1 MMGNDWS
8 TEFTNLAENQAKAS
22 RASAVHIMTKYPDGK
37 IYDYDARE
45 GAPSNRIKRDS
56 WMVDTNLLKQ
66 ADIAKGNGDLEKYAS
81 IMEQARSPLY
91 VELIQE
97 AAKQD
102 KRVER
107 AGYVPPSQVLIGKTT
122 LAAAGEQILQTA
134 QEIVRQTKYIPKV
147 TGVFYRNEKY
157 QAVNIVNK
165 ISTEDLTLKGAID
178 TQLPVGHP
186 EIGDDQTPEIT
197 KGLFSTYEKQIFAD
211 SFHYGFGMRE
221 KSDSWFNIT
230 ERMTSKVAGVMLR
243 MKNDKI
249 VNVINGLVGTP
260 ETTTWDSYISSHD
273 IVAIDAARAIEDNV
287 NAVEDF
293 DGEIVMAAPR
303 HVVRAYQ
310 RNVQGRNVTSAPSTQ
325 PASNRSGTLEFNPE
339 VTYYV
344 ENAFDAGTYVLAAK
358 NAYIDHFI
366 GPEIDVAYKDQMK
379 PSNWEGRIL
388 FHFNGIQK
396 KIDAAGKK
404 KTGALT

>member
-8 TEFTNLAENQAKAS
+8 SEFTNLSENHAKAS

-45 GAPSNRIKRDS
+45 GAPSNKIKNDS
-56 WMVDTNLLKQ
+56 WMVDTNLLVQ
-66 ADIAKGNGDLEKYAS
+66 AKLAKDNGDLEKYAS

-91 VELIQE
+91 VDLIQE

-102 KRVER
+102 RLVER
-107 AGYVPPSQVLIGKTT
+107 AGYIPPSQSLLTKHT
-122 LAAAGEQILQTA
+122 LAAAGEQLLQTA

-157 QAVNIVNK
+157 QAVNLANK
-165 ISTEDLTLKGAID
+165 ISTNDLTLKGALD

-197 KGLFSTYEKQIFAD
+197 RGLFSTYEKQIFAD

-221 KSDSWFNIT
+221 KSDSWFNIM

-249 VNVINGLVGTP
+249 VTVVNNVTAIAIGTKWNTYNTNG
-260 ETTTWDSYISSHD
+260 
-273 IVAIDAARAIEDNV
+273 IVDVDAAKSIEDAV

-293 DGEIVMAAPR
+293 DGNIVMAGPR
-303 HVVRAYQ
+303 HVIRAYQ
-310 RNVQGRNVTSAPSTQ
+310 RNVQGRNVTSVPSTQ

-344 ENAFDAGTYVLAAK
+344 ENALTDATFILAAQD
-358 NAYIDHFI
+358 AFIDHFI

-396 KIDAAGKK
+396 KIDAASKRY
-404 KTGALT
+404 TGVV

>member
-8 TEFTNLAENQAKAS
+8 TEFTNLSENHAKAS

-45 GAPSNRIKRDS
+45 GAPSTKIKNDS
-56 WMVDTNLLKQ
+56 WMVDTNLLVQ
-66 ADIAKGNGDLEKYAS
+66 AKLAKDNGDLEKYAS

-91 VELIQE
+91 VDLIQE

-102 KRVER
+102 RLVER
-107 AGYVPPSQVLIGKTT
+107 AGYIPPSQSVLGKHT
-122 LAAAGEQILQTA
+122 LAAAGEQLLQTA

-157 QAVNIVNK
+157 QAVNLANK
-165 ISTEDLTLKGAID
+165 ISTNDLTLKGALD

-197 KGLFSTYEKQIFAD
+197 RGLFSTYEKQIFAD

-221 KSDSWFNIT
+221 KSDSWFNIM

-249 VNVINGLVGTP
+249 VTVANNVTAIAIGTKWNTYNTNG
-260 ETTTWDSYISSHD
+260 
-273 IVAIDAARAIEDNV
+273 IVDVDAAKSIEDAV

-293 DGEIVMAAPR
+293 DGNIVMAGPR
-303 HVVRAYQ
+303 HVIRAYQ
-310 RNVQGRNVTSAPSTQ
+310 RNVQGRNVTSVPSLQ

-344 ENAFDAGTYVLAAK
+344 ENALTDATFILAAQD
-358 NAYIDHFI
+358 AFIDHFI

-396 KIDAAGKK
+396 KIDAASKRY
-404 KTGALT
+404 TGVV